1 MLGKPEGETENRQSI
16 HTGGQ
21 HRYNTKNGDKAK
33 TQYKKLERLET
44 RTLQKTGDVSKFSR

>member
-21 HRYNTKNGDKAK
+21 HRHKERRQSNNTKN
-33 TQYKKLERLET
+33 
-44 RTLQKTGDVSKFSR
+44 